1 LIAQQEPPQFFE
13 VPATPGFPWKRLTT
27 ASSVR
32 VAEQLREPTPEVQPM
47 RRQSTLALL
56 AFVLTSAS
64 ALAQVAPN
72 PTQHTP
78 ASPQDPVTL
87 YRVTVVSHTTPAINY
102 RPRHDDTPLDF
113 AGTSLLPKAEGHANI
128 SGEKGYIQ
136 IDAKFDKLEPAT
148 RFGPEYL
155 TYVMWAITPEGRAT
169 NLGELQVK
177 GDDGRLKVTT
187 ELQAFALIVTAEPYF
202 AVTQPSDV
210 VVLENV
216 VRKGLWDNTSG
227 RVEPLQA
234 KYELLKRGAYL
245 LNTDAGS
252 VRWPAPEP
260 GVPLDLAQAR
270 NAVEISR
277 LARADQYAAD
287 TYRKA
292 AMLLADAEEARSRH
306 KDRNKIMMAARQA
319 AQTAEDARII
329 ALQRQEQIYQ
339 EQQRA
344 AALQRENEARD
355 RARAQEDLRLQAEQQ
370 RLLAEQQRLEADRQR
385 QAAEEQRQ
393 QAEQQRQL
401 ADQQRLLADQ
411 RAEQEKAAADAARA
425 AAEQGRLEAE
435 RQRADADRVRAEGE
449 RARLDA
455 DAARAAAEAQAQ
467 QARTLAEQA
476 EREKAQLREQ
486 LRVQLNT
493 ILETRETAR
502 GLVVNVS
509 DVLFDFDSA
518 NLKPGARE
526 KIAHVASILRS
537 HSDLK
542 IQVEGHTD
550 SVGSDGYNLR
560 LSERR
565 AESVRA
571 SMVQQGVNRDVVGTA
586 GLGESQPVATNGTAV
601 GRQQNRRVEIVVSGE
616 SIGTT
621 AQR

>member
-1 LIAQQEPPQFFE
+1 
-13 VPATPGFPWKRLTT
+13 
-27 ASSVR
+27 
-32 VAEQLREPTPEVQPM
+32 M
-47 RRQSTLALL
+47 RHPSIIALL
-56 AFVLTSAS
+56 AVVLTSAS
-64 ALAQVAPN
+64 VLAQVAPN
-72 PTQHTP
+72 PTQRSA

-113 AGTSLLPKAEGHANI
+113 AGTSLLPKAEGRANI
-128 SGEKGYIQ
+128 SGEKGYIR

-187 ELQAFALIVTAEPYF
+187 ELQAFALVVTAEPYF

-210 VVLENV
+210 VVMENV

-245 LNTDAGS
+245 MNTDVGS
-252 VRWPAPEP
+252 VKWPAPEP

-270 NAVEISR
+270 NAVEIAR
-277 LARADQYAAD
+277 LARADQYAGD

-292 AMLLADAEEARSRH
+292 AMLLADAEEARARH
-306 KDRNKIMMAARQA
+306 RDRNKIMMPARQA

-329 ALQRQEQIYQ
+329 ALQRQEQLYQ

-355 RARAQEDLRLQAEQQ
+355 RALAEQERRLQAEQQ
-370 RLLAEQQRLEADRQR
+370 RLVAEQQRLDADRQR
-385 QAAEEQRQ
+385 REAEEQRQ
-393 QAEQQRQL
+393 QAEQQR
-401 ADQQRLLADQ
+401 LLADQ
-411 RAEQEKAAADAARA
+411 RAQQEKAAADAARA
-425 AAEQGRLEAE
+425 AAEQDRLEAE
-435 RQRADADRVRAEGE
+435 RQRAEAERQRADVDRVRAEAE

-455 DAARAAAEAQAQ
+455 EAARAAADAQAQ
-467 QARTLAEQA
+467 QARNIAEQS

-502 GLVVNVS
+502 GLVVNLS

-526 KIAHVASILRS
+526 KVTRVAAILKS
-537 HSDLK
+537 HPDLK
-542 IQVEGHTD
+542 IEVEGHTD

-565 AESVRA
+565 AESVRT

-586 GLGESQPVATNGTAV
+586 GYGESKPVATNGTAV

-621 AQR
+621 ALR